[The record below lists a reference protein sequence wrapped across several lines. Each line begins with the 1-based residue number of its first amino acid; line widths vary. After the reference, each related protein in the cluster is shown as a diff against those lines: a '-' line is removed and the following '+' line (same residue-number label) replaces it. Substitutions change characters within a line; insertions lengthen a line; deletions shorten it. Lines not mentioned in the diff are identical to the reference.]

1 MWHLCSK
8 KEDASL
14 FKNYRLKIVLPV
26 VFKMYERI
34 MQKLILQYINK
45 HLSSNLYR
53 YRKGYSTQNA
63 VISTLKKWKLF
74 IDNKGFAGGVLI
86 DLSKAFDTINHYY

>member
-1 MWHLCSK
+1 M
-8 KEDASL
+8 

-45 HLSSNLYR
+45 HLSSHLCR
-53 YRKGYSTQNA
+53 YRKGYSTENA
-63 VISTLKKWKLF
+63 VISILQKWKLF
-74 IDNKGFAGGVLI
+74 TDKKGFAGGVLI
-86 DLSKAFDTINHYY
+86 DLSKAFDKKNHYY